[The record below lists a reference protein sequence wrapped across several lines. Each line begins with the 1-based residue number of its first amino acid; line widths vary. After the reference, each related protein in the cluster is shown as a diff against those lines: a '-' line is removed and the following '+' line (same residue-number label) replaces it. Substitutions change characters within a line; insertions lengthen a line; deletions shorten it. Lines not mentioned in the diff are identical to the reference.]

1 MVGEEDTHQFAC
13 ASVATQ
19 ANADVGEH
27 HFAAKVS
34 QNPGGAAVLFMYGVL
49 IRDGPDILAEVLHIT
64 ELNMGCILHIYFH
77 HTIQQRGLIAIKS
90 RVVLLYVAHAA
101 LLIGDNECMRKRD

>member
-13 ASVATQ
+13 ASIATQ

-27 HFAAKVS
+27 YFAAKIS
-34 QNPGGAAVLFMYGVL
+34 QNPGGAAILFMHSVL
-49 IRDGPDILAEVLHIT
+49 ICNSPDVLTAVLHVA
-64 ELNMGCILHIYFH
+64 ELDMGCILNIHFNH
-77 HTIQQRGLIAIKS
+77 AIQQRGFITIKS

-101 LLIGDNECMRKRD
+101 LLIGNY